1 MHPCARRQ
9 KVRYRDGKARWERR
23 KSVVQAKQ
31 ATSLRVEQALY
42 DKLAALA
49 KARGT
54 SITRQLEM
62 AIRRHLEGAVV
73 EDYLP
78 ILEPV
83 IERVV
88 QSSLE
93 ATVTARIEEMKQ
105 RLAALLAKNALDTAV
120 IYMLQTRRV
129 TAEEMQSLRKWA
141 ADHVRGRLADIKSD
155 GLTADELDR
164 LRAKVK
170 ELTADLQRREKAAV
184 EEGAKHREEAQRL
197 REQLSQVQ
205 AAGFWYRR
213 LLQWLGQEW
222 EKTGLLG
229 RRKPLEAVIR
239 EFEQQDPRPK
249 GA

>member
-1 MHPCARRQ
+1 M
-9 KVRYRDGKARWERR
+9 
-23 KSVVQAKQ
+23 QAKQ
-31 ATSLRVEQALY
+31 ATSLRVDQALY

-49 KARGT
+49 KARRT

-83 IERVV
+83 VERVV

-93 ATVTARIEEMKQ
+93 ATVTARIDEMKQ

-120 IYMLQTRRV
+120 VYMLQTRRM
-129 TAEEMQSLRKWA
+129 TPEEMQTIRKWA
-141 ADHVRGRLADIKSD
+141 ADHVRGRLADIKAD

-170 ELTADLQRREKAAV
+170 ELTGEVQRRERVAVDEAAS
-184 EEGAKHREEAQRL
+184 HREEVQRL
-197 REQLSQVQ
+197 REALNQ
-205 AAGFWYRR
+205 AHITGHWYRR
-213 LLQWLGQEW
+213 MVQWLGQEW

-229 RRKPLEAVIR
+229 RRKPFELAVQ

-249 GA
+249 GE

>member
-1 MHPCARRQ
+1 M
-9 KVRYRDGKARWERR
+9 
-23 KSVVQAKQ
+23 QAKQ
-31 ATSLRVEQALY
+31 ATSLRVDQALY
-42 DKLAALA
+42 EKLAVLT

-93 ATVTARIEEMKQ
+93 ATVTARIEQMKQ
-105 RLAALLAKNALDTAV
+105 RLASLLAKNALDTAV
-120 IYMLQTRRV
+120 IYMLQTRQMTR
-129 TAEEMQSLRKWA
+129 EEMQTFRKWA
-141 ADHVRGRLADIKSD
+141 ADHVRGRLADIKAE

-164 LRAKVK
+164 LRTHVK
-170 ELTADLQRREKAAV
+170 ELAAEVQLREKAATDQ
-184 EEGAKHREEAQRL
+184 ATAHREEVQRL
-197 REQLSQVQ
+197 REQLRVAQT
-205 AAGFWYRR
+205 AACWYKRVFH
-213 LLQWLGQEW
+213 WLAQEW

-229 RRKPLEAVIR
+229 RRKP
-239 EFEQQDPRPK
+239 
-249 GA
+249 

>member
-1 MHPCARRQ
+1 MQP
-9 KVRYRDGKARWERR
+9 
-23 KSVVQAKQ
+23 KQ

-49 KARGT
+49 KARRT

-62 AIRRHLEGAVV
+62 AIRRHLEWAVV

-105 RLAALLAKNALDTAV
+105 RLATLLAKNALDTAV
-120 IYMLQTRRV
+120 VYMLQTRKI
-129 TAEEMQSLRKWA
+129 TPEEMQTLRKWA
-141 ADHVRGRLADIKSD
+141 ADHVRGRLADIKAD

-170 ELTADLQRREKAAV
+170 ELTSEVQRREKSAV
-184 EEGAKHREEAQRL
+184 DDAAKHREEVQRL
-197 REQLSQVQ
+197 RDQLNEAR

-213 LLQWLGQEW
+213 LVQWLGQEW

-229 RRKPLEAVIR
+229 RRKPFDAVIQ
-239 EFEQQDPRPK
+239 EFEQQDQRPK